1 MKKYFLLLIASLS
14 IFNIISA
21 QKKWTLEECVDY
33 AFDKNLQIK
42 SQTLETRISQNQ
54 LQSSRLAFLPS
65 INAASSENFTFGRS
79 VDPYTNDFSSENFNS
94 SNFQISTG
102 TVLFQGFQ
110 NHYNLKKAESD
121 ALASEVQLQRVKNNM
136 SLAIAAAY
144 LNVLFAADLV
154 EMAKLQKNTTIEQ
167 LEKIKIL
174 VNEGSLPLQNLY
186 DTQAQ
191 LANDEYNIVNYENQ
205 YKTALLTLAQ
215 LIEYEDFLN
224 FDIQKPDLSN
234 IEQQII
240 LPSINEIYQEAL
252 HKMPEIKYAGLK
264 VLSADYNYKIA
275 RSMLMPRLSLSA
287 SYGTGYSSARKMIS
301 DIQLSTPFLSGFT
314 VDPNGNI
321 LDVYQYS
328 FNYTYQTKP
337 FWDQFKE
344 NASAAV
350 MFNLSIPIFNSYQTR
365 TNYINSE
372 IFLEQYR
379 IQEEQARKD
388 LLKEIQQAYNDF
400 QSALKKMIAAEK
412 SLSAAEINFN
422 FTNKRYEQGLI
433 TQADF
438 NISKNNLYRSQIE
451 YIRTKYDYVF
461 KLKILDFYR
470 GIPIRL

>member
-1 MKKYFLLLIASLS
+1 
-14 IFNIISA
+14 
-21 QKKWTLEECVDY
+21 
-33 AFDKNLQIK
+33 
-42 SQTLETRISQNQ
+42 
-54 LQSSRLAFLPS
+54 
-65 INAASSENFTFGRS
+65 
-79 VDPYTNDFSSENFNS
+79 
-94 SNFQISTG
+94 
-102 TVLFQGFQ
+102 
-110 NHYNLKKAESD
+110 
-121 ALASEVQLQRVKNNM
+121 
-136 SLAIAAAY
+136 
-144 LNVLFAADLV
+144 
-154 EMAKLQKNTTIEQ
+154 
-167 LEKIKIL
+167 
-174 VNEGSLPLQNLY
+174 
-186 DTQAQ
+186 
-191 LANDEYNIVNYENQ
+191 
-205 YKTALLTLAQ
+205 
-215 LIEYEDFLN
+215 
-224 FDIQKPDLSN
+224 
-234 IEQQII
+234 
-240 LPSINEIYQEAL
+240 
-252 HKMPEIKYAGLK
+252 MPEIKYAGLK
-264 VLSADYNYKIA
+264 VLSADYNYKIS

-365 TNYINSE
+365 TNYKNSE

>member
-365 TNYINSE
+365 TNYKNSE

-433 TQADF
+433 THADF